1 MNCALKSIKSNVVID
16 FIRSD
21 HRGLIVVLN
30 KVVAPS
36 DMSIINNYIKNCNNL
51 DVRDIQDAR
60 LPQSKSYL
68 KILGILYLI
77 ENTNTPPIDSN
88 VMEGIIKASHIFN
101 DVKIVFKPRICKVS
115 LKSDMAIV

>member
-101 DVKIVFKPRICKVS
+101 DVKIVFKPCICKVS